1 MLEVALGSGSEG
13 RWMELIFE
21 ALQKAV
27 ACKQTSAPQQGCAPG
42 TNPQEAAQDS
52 QKCLENSPS
61 SSNSPPPQLMG
72 FMLEPLGNPGAEI
85 PKSHPHYGMYWGEH
99 RLRTECS

>member
-61 SSNSPPPQLMG
+61 SSNSPPPPTNG
-72 FMLEPLGNPGAEI
+72 IYAGAPGKPRGRDSKVPPPLWHVLG
-85 PKSHPHYGMYWGEH
+85 
-99 RLRTECS
+99 